1 MKARYASRLQIVNKF
16 ESVISMRPLAFWR
29 DANSHFF
36 HHWGSYV
43 TLVFLTNLVVSYI
56 AVPIFT
62 WLTAALMR
70 WQHVPYISYTN
81 VGSLLIRHPLAILG
95 LIVILLAIITL
106 IYWQF
111 AYLLLGITNIRH
123 GRPQT
128 MLGVLGDTIRSIAGA
143 SPSTFLFFIGY
154 FIVIMPFGSEL
165 FTTPLLNKAKIPAF
179 IISYLMDNNAFAVLL
194 GIFYVGAAYLGI
206 RLIAVLPLMMIDHYH
221 SRDAIRL
228 SWQRTRGHFWNYFL
242 KIIVTLVIVSIAV
255 AIIYGALYLGQ
266 VLFDKTGIA
275 LITATINLF
284 LMEVITEFIVCYA
297 TVIFMMVILSSH
309 DTHQPT
315 PSVLF
320 SFREPAKTRLR
331 TRLLIISGLTVISA
345 ALVGF
350 NLIYLNGLA
359 MSKPLTIAHRGVD
372 NGNGVQNTI
381 PAMVKTSKE
390 RPDYVEM
397 DIRMTKDHQF
407 VVMHDANLK
416 NLAGLNRKVSKMTL
430 KQLTAVTITEN
441 GYQAKIP
448 SFNNYLNTAIKHH
461 QKLLI
466 EIKTGGADTKDLP
479 ERFYRQFGSRI
490 LTNHEQVHTLSYTIM
505 NRLKKEHPN
514 LFVSYIMPY
523 NLTFPQTRAN
533 AYTMEETTLN
543 DTFIEQA
550 DREHK
555 KVYAWDIDD
564 ITSMD
569 QMMFIGVNGVITN
582 NLHLIQQEIK
592 DNTDHPSY
600 ANLLLTF
607 MNDLTLETQTQ

>member
-1 MKARYASRLQIVNKF
+1 MQAWQ
-16 ESVISMRPLAFWR
+16 FWR
-29 DANSHFF
+29 DATRHFF
-36 HHWGSYV
+36 RHWGSYV
-43 TLVFLTNLVVSYI
+43 TLVFVTNLVISYL
-56 AVPIFT
+56 AVPAFT
-62 WLTAALMR
+62 WLTAALMQ
-70 WQHVPYISYTN
+70 WQNVPYVSYTN
-81 VGSLLIRHPLAILG
+81 IGAIALNHPIAIIGLLL
-95 LIVILLAIITL
+95 ILLAVVTL

-111 AYLLLGITNIRH
+111 AYLLLGIINIRN
-123 GRPQT
+123 GRPET
-128 MLGVLGDTIRSIAGA
+128 TRAVLGDTVRSIAGA

-154 FIVIMPFGSEL
+154 FIIIIPFGSEL

-179 IISYLMDNNAFAVLL
+179 IVSYLMANPIWAVLMA
-194 GIFYVGAAYLGI
+194 IFYVVAAYLGI

-221 SRDAIRL
+221 SREAIRL
-228 SWQRTRGHFWNYFL
+228 SWQRTRRNFWNYFS
-242 KIIVTLVIVSIAV
+242 KIIVTLVLVSIAV
-255 AIIYGALYLGQ
+255 FIIYAALYLGQ
-266 VLFDKTGIA
+266 LLFDKTHFGLIA
-275 LITATINLF
+275 ATANLF
-284 LMEVITEFIVCYA
+284 LMEVITEFIVCYS
-297 TVIFMMVILSSH
+297 TVLFMMVILSSH
-309 DTHQPT
+309 DAHQRT
-315 PSVLF
+315 PLSLF
-320 SFREPAKTRLR
+320 SFREPAKTKLR
-331 TRLLIISGLTVISA
+331 TRLLITSGLVIISA

-390 RPDYVEM
+390 KPDYVEM

-416 NLAGLNRKVSKMTL
+416 ALANINKSVSKMTL
-430 KQLTAVTITEN
+430 KQLTQVTVTEN
-441 GYQAKIP
+441 GYQAKVP
-448 SFNNYLNTAIKHH
+448 SFNHYLNTAIKHH

-490 LTNHEQVHTLSYTIM
+490 MANGEQVHTLSYKIM
-505 NRLKKEHPN
+505 NKLKKEHPQ

-533 AYTMEETTLN
+533 AYTMESTTLN
-543 DTFIEQA
+543 DTFIDQA

-555 KVYAWDIDD
+555 KVYAWDID
-564 ITSMD
+564 TVTNLD
-569 QMMFIGVNGVITN
+569 QMMFMGVNGVITN
-582 NLHLIQQEIK
+582 NLSVIQQEIK

-607 MNDLTLETQTQ
+607 MNDLSLETQTQ